1 MKISKVLA
9 YRVKREHPVIYAVSA
24 EVNVKEAAQYMLKHN
39 IGGALVKSS
48 AAADEYIGIISE
60 RDIVKCC
67 AICNDITAVKVKS
80 IMSERLITADITDN
94 AESVARQMYENH
106 IRHIPLSEN
115 GKIIALLSMR
125 DLIYCIDR
133 EKDLMMTHLND
144 VCGNLHYNTNY

>member
-24 EVNVKEAAQYMLKHN
+24 EISVKEAAQYMLRHN

-48 AAADEYIGIISE
+48 TESDDYIGIISE

-67 AICNDITAVKVKS
+67 AICNDITAVRVKS
-80 IMSERLITADITDN
+80 IMSDRLITADISDN
-94 AESVARQMYENH
+94 AETVARQMYENH
-106 IRHIPLSEN
+106 IRHIPLAEN
-115 GKIIALLSMR
+115 GRIIALLSIR

-144 VCGNLHYNTNY
+144 VCGNLHYNSNY